1 MMSLLVFLLR
11 VFVVLGTIALVAFG
25 ALFGFS
31 GSLDTYFAQSG
42 IEQLA
47 AEGSAMR
54 VVRAII
60 VGLVGLVAATLSFG
74 VLAAILDIRD
84 KLVQIRD
91 ALTTEP
97 AWRSEG
103 ASPMKWEK
111 P

>member
-31 GSLDTYFAQSG
+31 GSLDTYFAQTG
-42 IEQLA
+42 VEQLA

-54 VVRAII
+54 AVRAII
-60 VGLVGLVAATLSFG
+60 GGLVGLVAATLSFG